1 MSEVFHDGAS
11 ASDPRPKPRPPAEA
25 LLEITD
31 LTVVREGRAILE
43 RVSLRVAAG
52 SLHVVVGPNGGGKSS
67 LIEAILGQA
76 AFTGTVRRH
85 FRGSGRVGYVPQSF
99 PVDPTL
105 PVTVV
110 ELLALSRQRRPV
122 CLGVGKETRA
132 VVGRLLDRVGLAGIE
147 ARRLGALSGGE
158 LRRVLL
164 AQAIDPPPELIVL
177 DEPGSGLDAASTER
191 LEEIVRALRRD
202 HGTTTLMVSHDHD
215 QTRRLADAVTWIDRT
230 VLRDGPPDAVLPGS
244 R

>member
-1 MSEVFHDGAS
+1 MT
-11 ASDPRPKPRPPAEA
+11 EA

-31 LTVVREGRAILE
+31 LTVMREGRAILE
-43 RVSLRVAAG
+43 RVSLRVPAG

-76 AFTGTVRRH
+76 AFTGTVRCH

-110 ELLALSRQRRPV
+110 ELLALSRQRLPV

-132 VVGRLLDRVGLAGIE
+132 AVGRLLDRVGLAGLE
-147 ARRLGALSGGE
+147 GRRLGALSGGE

-164 AQAIDPPPELIVL
+164 AQAIDPPPELVVL
-177 DEPGSGLDAASTER
+177 DEPGSGLDA
-191 LEEIVRALRRD
+191 IVRALRRD

-230 VLRDGPPDAVLPGS
+230 VLRDGPPDVVLPGPG
-244 R
+244 